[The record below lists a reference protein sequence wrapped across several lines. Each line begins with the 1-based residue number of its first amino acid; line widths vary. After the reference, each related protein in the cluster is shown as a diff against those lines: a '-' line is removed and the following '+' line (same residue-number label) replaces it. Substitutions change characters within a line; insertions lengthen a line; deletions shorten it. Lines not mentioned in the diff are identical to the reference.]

1 MKFVIIYSVKKA
13 IDVYLLDV
21 GSNPTAGGTVHSE
34 TRLDFSLKILSC
46 HTVTGFVINSYA

>member
-13 IDVYLLDV
+13 IDVYQLDV

-34 TRLDFSLKILSC
+34 TRVDFSIKILSC

>member
-13 IDVYLLDV
+13 IEEYQLDV

-34 TRLDFSLKILSC
+34 KRLDFFIKILNC
-46 HTVTGFVINSYA
+46 HTVIGFVINNYA